1 MQNDFLL
8 RPLSAK
14 IIDHC
19 YYLFYKVYCKVFER
33 VSLAEIAKVTGK
45 TEDEAEL
52 WILSFIRS
60 LDIEAKIDSVE
71 RVVIS
76 YREEESLNEK
86 YIELIPKVNSLINT
100 LAQALQGNWM
110 FLMTLH
116 LLKPLLP
123 YLISIK
129 ISMYLLLIDL
139 MIFLKEKVH
148 FNKLNRKWK
157 RLFLRFN
164 HFTDD
169 SFTTC

>member
-1 MQNDFLL
+1 
-8 RPLSAK
+8 
-14 IIDHC
+14 
-19 YYLFYKVYCKVFER
+19 

-100 LAQALQGNWM
+100 LAQALQGN
-110 FLMTLH
+110 
-116 LLKPLLP
+116 
-123 YLISIK
+123 
-129 ISMYLLLIDL
+129 
-139 MIFLKEKVH
+139 
-148 FNKLNRKWK
+148 
-157 RLFLRFN
+157 
-164 HFTDD
+164 
-169 SFTTC
+169 